1 MITGDT
7 TLTITFVLALV
18 TVGCTLY
25 NTLHSKRT
33 SDETGE
39 EKHIKEVTNRAVEM
53 AKIETKLDQISADVR
68 YIRDDSASTKK
79 ELSDLTTKVALIDA
93 SVRSAH
99 KRMDNAGI
107 GRIETELRKDD

>member
-7 TLTITFVLALV
+7 TLTITFILALV

-39 EKHIKEVTNRAVEM
+39 EKHIKEVTTRAVEM

-68 YIRDDSASTKK
+68 YIRDDVTSTKK
-79 ELSDLTTKVALIDA
+79 ELRELDKKVALIDA

-99 KRMDNAGI
+99 KRMDGAGI
-107 GRIETELRKDD
+107 GRIEPDLRKDD